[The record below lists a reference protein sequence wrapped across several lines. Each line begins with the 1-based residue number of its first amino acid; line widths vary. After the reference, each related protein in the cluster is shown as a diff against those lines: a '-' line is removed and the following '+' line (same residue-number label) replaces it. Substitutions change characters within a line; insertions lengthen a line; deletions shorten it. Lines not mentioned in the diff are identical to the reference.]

1 MFADESGNIENEKLK
16 TVMKSLGQDAS
27 DAELDAMIKEVDTDG
42 KGAPHFLRN
51 ILVTWISSL
60 LNTYRCESLL
70 LFFNTGLLH
79 PFLLNCGE
87 GRANSASFKSE
98 EWENKLNLRTF

>member
-42 KGAPHFLRN
+42 KGAPHFLHN

-60 LNTYRCESLL
+60 LNTYRYESLL
-70 LFFNTGLLH
+70 FIFQYWFTTSFSLKLGR
-79 PFLLNCGE
+79 GE
-87 GRANSASFKSE
+87 S
-98 EWENKLNLRTF
+98 KLRFI

>member
-42 KGAPHFLRN
+42 KGAPHFLHN

-70 LFFNTGLLH
+70 FIFQYWSTTSFSLKLGR
-79 PFLLNCGE
+79 GE
-87 GRANSASFKSE
+87 S
-98 EWENKLNLRTF
+98 KLRFI

>member
-51 ILVTWISSL
+51 ILVT
-60 LNTYRCESLL
+60 
-70 LFFNTGLLH
+70 
-79 PFLLNCGE
+79 
-87 GRANSASFKSE
+87 
-98 EWENKLNLRTF
+98 